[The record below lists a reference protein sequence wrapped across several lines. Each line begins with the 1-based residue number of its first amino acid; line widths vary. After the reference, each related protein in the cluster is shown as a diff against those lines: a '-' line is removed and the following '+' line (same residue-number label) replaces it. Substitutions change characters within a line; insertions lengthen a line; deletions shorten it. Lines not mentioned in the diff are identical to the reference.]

1 MLILP
6 YSIVDCNLFF
16 VHSRPPLFLQEK
28 QHQTQAEQ
36 IRAPARLP
44 RGGHLI
50 EQVLHPQGTAKWAVG
65 STFLSA
71 ILFIRFILNFLYDV
85 KQEFLQGRYF
95 PSPRYPALK
104 FTHFLILWS
113 HEGLHNG

>member
-28 QHQTQAEQ
+28 QHQTQAKQ
-36 IRAPARLP
+36 IHAPARLP

-50 EQVLHPQGTAKWAVG
+50 EQGLYRQDTAKWAFKLPTPLPVSNGG
-65 STFLSA
+65 SA
-71 ILFIRFILNFLYDV
+71 N
-85 KQEFLQGRYF
+85 
-95 PSPRYPALK
+95 
-104 FTHFLILWS
+104 
-113 HEGLHNG
+113 

>member
-50 EQVLHPQGTAKWAVG
+50 EQGLHRQGTAKWAFKLPTPLPVSNGG
-65 STFLSA
+65 SA
-71 ILFIRFILNFLYDV
+71 N
-85 KQEFLQGRYF
+85 
-95 PSPRYPALK
+95 
-104 FTHFLILWS
+104 
-113 HEGLHNG
+113 